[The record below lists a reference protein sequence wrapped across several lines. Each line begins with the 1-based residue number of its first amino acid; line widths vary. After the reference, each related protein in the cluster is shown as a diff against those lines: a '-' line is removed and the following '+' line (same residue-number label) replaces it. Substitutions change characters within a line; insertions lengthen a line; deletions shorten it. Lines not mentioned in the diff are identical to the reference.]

1 MEFPPGNW
9 SLQPVAAEA
18 VVEATKLSKPLDR
31 VTSGDLAST
40 QAGTRVNAEHA
51 SKRVMRWADRV
62 FVPGRP
68 LPLGEMSDS
77 TQRSRRGNGVG
88 MRAQGNRT
96 QHGKPHPVVARDH
109 QPDSREGQAGPD
121 GVAERPVVTGEA
133 G

>member
-1 MEFPPGNW
+1 ME
-9 SLQPVAAEA
+9 V
-18 VVEATKLSKPLDR
+18 TKRSKPSER
-31 VTSGDLAST
+31 VTLGDLAST
-40 QAGTRVNAEHA
+40 QAGTRVNAEQA

-62 FVPGRP
+62 FGPGRP

-77 TQRSRRGNGVG
+77 TQRSRRGNGAG
-88 MRAQGNRT
+88 MCAQGNRT
-96 QHGKPHPVVARDH
+96 QHGKPRRVVARDH

>member
-1 MEFPPGNW
+1 MKFPPGNW

-18 VVEATKLSKPLDR
+18 VVEVMKLSKPLDR
-31 VTSGDLAST
+31 VTLGDLAST
-40 QAGTRVNAEHA
+40 QAGTRVNAEQA

-62 FVPGRP
+62 FGPGRP

-77 TQRSRRGNGVG
+77 TRRSRRGNGAS
-88 MRAQGNRT
+88 MRVYGDRT
-96 QHGKPHPVVARDH
+96 QHGKPRRVVVRDH